1 MRIVLNELG
10 LKADEFREGVIEHS
24 KNDKELRRILNQK
37 LVVETS
43 EPISKEKCFEVTKE
57 YYNINIE
64 LVDQFIKYH

>member
-10 LKADEFREGVIEHS
+10 LKADEFREGLIEHF

-43 EPISKEKCFEVTKE
+43 EPISKEKCFEVTKD
-57 YYNINIE
+57 ITTFLIE
-64 LVDQFIKYH
+64 LVDQFIKNH